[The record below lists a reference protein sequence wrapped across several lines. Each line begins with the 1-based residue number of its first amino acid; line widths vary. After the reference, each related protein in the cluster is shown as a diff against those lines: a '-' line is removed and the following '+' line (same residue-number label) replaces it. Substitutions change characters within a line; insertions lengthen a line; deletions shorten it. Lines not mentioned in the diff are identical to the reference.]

1 MNIQWYPGHMT
12 KAKRMMQENIKL
24 IDVVVELV
32 DARVPVSSQNPEI
45 HVLAHQKPRIMV
57 FNKVDLADPAQTDQ
71 WEKHFKEDGYVVV
84 KVNSRDGQGMKQISQ
99 AVNVAC
105 KEKIE
110 RNKRRGL
117 INKPMRAMVVGIP
130 NVGKST
136 FINKLVG
143 KAGAKTGNKPGVT
156 KGKQWLKLKNEIEL
170 LDTPGVLW
178 PKFDDKQVGIRL
190 AMIGSIKEE
199 ILDTEALAS
208 HMIAFMM
215 DRYPS
220 PLEEKF
226 GVKKEDTQ
234 DVLTEN
240 PEDAATAK
248 GYQLLEVIAL
258 KRNFIKGGGE
268 ADTLRTSKVLL
279 EEFRNGKMGKL
290 TLETVEDYMKPTS

>member
-24 IDVVVELV
+24 IDVVIELV
-32 DARVPVSSQNPEI
+32 DARVPISSQNPEI
-45 HVLAHQKPRIMV
+45 RNLAHQKPRIVV
-57 FNKVDLADPAQTDQ
+57 FNKVDLADPAQTDR
-71 WEKHFKEDGYVVV
+71 WEKWFKQDGYVVV
-84 KVNSRDGQGMKQISQ
+84 KVNSRNGQGIKQIGQ
-99 AVNVAC
+99 AVKVAC

-143 KAGAKTGNKPGVT
+143 KSSAKTGNKPGVT

-178 PKFDDKQVGIRL
+178 PKFEDQAVGIKL

-199 ILDTEALAS
+199 ILDTEGLAA
-208 HMIAFMM
+208 HMLEFMT
-215 DRYPS
+215 DKYPAR
-220 PLEEKF
+220 
-226 GVKKEDTQ
+226 
-234 DVLTEN
+234 LTEKYDIDLAFRPMH
-240 PEDAATAK
+240 PEAVNENGAH
-248 GYQLLEVIAL
+248 GYQLLSDIATTM
-258 KRNFIKGGGE
+258 NFLRSGGE
-268 ADTLRTSKVLL
+268 PDTLRASKVLL
-279 EEFRNGKMGKL
+279 EAFRNGKMGKV
-290 TLETVEDYMKPTS
+290 TLETIEDITAAQDMN